1 MMTNDFMIQGDM
13 ITQRYVC
20 STQFLEHVENVFRD
34 WNEVIRL
41 EIVQLSVWFEILD
54 VHFALHSFRLKD
66 VCNARHVL
74 QSGYGNQISCVLRQ
88 QSVRL

>member
-1 MMTNDFMIQGDM
+1 MIQGNM

-20 STQFLEHVENVFRD
+20 TTQVLEHVENVFRN

-54 VHFALHSFRLKD
+54 VHFALHSFCLED
-66 VCNARHVL
+66 VCNARHIF
-74 QSGYGNQISCVLRQ
+74 QSGYWNQIACVLGQ
-88 QSVRL
+88 